1 MTQPQDVATA
11 PPDRSGPGWGP
22 LVVLSIAQF
31 VMVLDQSV
39 MNVSISQL
47 VEDFDTSVTV
57 IQGVIT
63 LYSLVMATLML
74 TGGKVGDLLGRRRAF
89 VIGLAIYAVGSALTA
104 GAWSV
109 GALVA
114 GWSVL
119 EGIGAALVLPAL
131 VALIATTYEGP
142 ARVAAFG
149 VIGGVSGAG
158 IAAGPI
164 IGGWFTTELSWRWVF
179 VGEVVLVLVI
189 LATSRL
195 LPADRR
201 DRVVPSLDWV
211 GSILTVVGLG
221 MVVLGVLQAGEWGW
235 LAPRSSPLTPFGF
248 SLTPFVVG
256 GGFAVL
262 AGFVR
267 WERHRTARGRD
278 PLVDLSLF
286 SVAPL
291 RAGLMTMLSMNTILL
306 GVFFTL
312 PLYLQVV
319 LGFDALDTGIRMLPI
334 SVAMF
339 VLSASGPR
347 LVRRFS
353 PRTIVRVGFV
363 ALSLAVA
370 IMMGTIETDLRGFVF
385 GVGLTLLG
393 AGMGLIA
400 SQVGNVIQG
409 SVGPERRSEAGG
421 LQFTAQQLGSSL
433 GTALIGTVLVAAL
446 ASASINLVNAD
457 DRVEDGLAERFSV
470 AVTGNATFV
479 PDEQVNEA
487 LLAAGV
493 DEASAGAITENYS
506 AAQLT
511 ALKAGLLLALA
522 IALGSLMVTGRLP
535 DRPLRPD
542 DPTADVPPPTIPD
555 LAGGASRA

>member
-1 MTQPQDVATA
+1 MVDA
-11 PPDRSGPGWGP
+11 PADRPVPGWGP
-22 LVVLSIAQF
+22 LVVLSLAQF

-47 VEDFDTSVTV
+47 VVDFDTTVTV
-57 IQGVIT
+57 IQSVIT

-89 VIGLAIYAVGSALTA
+89 VSGLVIYAGGSALTA

-109 GALVA
+109 GALVT

-142 ARVAAFG
+142 RRVAAFG

-189 LATSRL
+189 LATARL

-201 DRVVPSLDWV
+201 DRPMPSLDWV
-211 GSILTVVGLG
+211 GSVLTVVGLG
-221 MVVLGVLQAGEWGW
+221 MIVLGILQAGDWGW
-235 LAPRSSPLTPFGF
+235 LAPRSSPITPFGF
-248 SLTPFVVG
+248 SLTPFVVA
-256 GGFAVL
+256 GGFGVL
-262 AGFVR
+262 ALFVR
-267 WERHRTARGRD
+267 WERHRIGRGLD
-278 PLVDLSLF
+278 PLVDLDLF
-286 SVAPL
+286 SLAPL

-319 LGFDALDTGIRMLPI
+319 LGFDALETGVRMLPI

-353 PRTIVRVGFV
+353 PRSIVRTGFV
-363 ALSLAVA
+363 ALCLAVVV
-370 IMMGTIETDLRGFVF
+370 MMWTIQTDLRGLVF
-385 GVGLTLLG
+385 GVALTLLG

-400 SQVGNVIQG
+400 SQIGNVVQG
-409 SVGPERRSEAGG
+409 SVGADRRSEAGG

-457 DRVEDGLAERFSV
+457 DRIDDALAGQFTV
-470 AVTGNATFV
+470 AVTANATFV
-479 PDEQVNEA
+479 PDEQVAEA
-487 LLAAGV
+487 LAVAGV
-493 DEASAGAITENYS
+493 DDVSAGAITENYA

-511 ALKAGLLLALA
+511 ALKAGLLLALF
-522 IALGSLMVTGRLP
+522 IALASLLVTRHLP

-542 DPTADVPPPTIPD
+542 DPAADDPSLRLSD
-555 LAGGASRA
+555 SRGGGSRG